1 MPQRSIHREGIGADA
16 RLESLGQDDLID
28 FAGNLDFCIAIRT
41 VIMSRGT
48 AYIQA
53 GAGLVMD
60 SNPAAEYEETR
71 DKARALVRAL
81 ELAQQG
87 L

>member
-1 MPQRSIHREGIGADA
+1 
-16 RLESLGQDDLID
+16 
-28 FAGNLDFCIAIRT
+28 
-41 VIMSRGT
+41 MSGGT

-60 SNPAAEYEETR
+60 SNPAAEYEETC